1 MPEFFISGGTCGNG
15 TGESGVQFMTSEN
28 GLRFKRT

>member
-15 TGESGVQFMTSEN
+15 TGESGVQFMTSKN
-28 GLRFKRT
+28 GL